1 MQRRQFLKTSIPV
14 LVLLAN
20 GEIVQGTGK
29 YLAENGK
36 KSKLRFAVAS
46 DGHYGQPGTE
56 YAKNYQQVVEQINLQ
71 HKKKRLDCCIING
84 DIIHNSPSFLAP
96 AKKCLDQLK
105 MPYYVTQ
112 GNHDMVTEA
121 VWTDT
126 WNMPFNYAFVM
137 KGQVFILASSSNEKG
152 DYLCPD
158 LIWMK
163 AQLEKHKAAENVF
176 IFVHITQ
183 VKWTKYGIDSP
194 DFIDLISQYKNVR
207 TVFHGH
213 DHDQDDVK
221 SKNNITFLFDS
232 HIGSSWGTAYKGYR
246 IVELMDD
253 NSIVTYMM
261 NPIDKLNELVLNLSD
276 K

>member
-1 MQRRQFLKTSIPV
+1 M

-20 GEIVQGTGK
+20 GEIVQATGK
-29 YLAENGK
+29 YLAENDK

-46 DGHYGQPGTE
+46 DGHYGQPGTAYE
-56 YAKNYQQVVEQINLQ
+56 KAYQNIIEQINLQ
-71 HKKKRLDCCIING
+71 HKKKRLDCCVLNG

-96 AKKCLDQLK
+96 AKKCLDKLK

-163 AQLEKHKAAENVF
+163 AQLETHKAAENVF

-183 VKWTKYGIDSP
+183 VKWTKHGIDSP

-221 SKNNITFLFDS
+221 SKNNIAFLFDS

-253 NSIVTYMM
+253 NSIVTYML
-261 NPIDKLNELVLNLSD
+261 NPFDTLNELMLS
-276 K
+276 